1 MEHTNNGRN
10 FMDRIQVWF
19 DTVISSVRRC
29 HSFKSI
35 EKLIGPTV
43 EKSLVK
49 MIVVL
54 LILPENPSIF
64 RHGVPKSL
72 DRLTM

>member
-43 EKSLVK
+43 EKIASK
-49 MIVVL
+49 
-54 LILPENPSIF
+54 NDS
-64 RHGVPKSL
+64 
-72 DRLTM
+72 RLAYFARESEYI